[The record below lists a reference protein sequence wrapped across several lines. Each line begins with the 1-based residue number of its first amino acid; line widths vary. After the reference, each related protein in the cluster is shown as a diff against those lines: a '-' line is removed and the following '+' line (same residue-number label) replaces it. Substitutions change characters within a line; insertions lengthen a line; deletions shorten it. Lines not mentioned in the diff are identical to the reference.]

1 MEILLILGI
10 ILVAILLFSNKN
22 WFWSTSVVSLVG
34 GLVYFLLQNKLSVE
48 LFLGILFLILLVIV
62 VDIFLIKNNSE
73 KEKNIFFK

>member
-1 MEILLILGI
+1 MEILLILGV